1 MKTKHLL
8 AIAVL
13 AVLALASCGKKETT
27 AAVETAPQPAAA
39 FDAYFTDQPIPDAK
53 AIHTIRTTAKPGDAI
68 VISGKIMG
76 REKVFVDGRASFL
89 LGDPEK
95 LTPCNAVP
103 GDECETPWDC
113 CCDSKEAKLEGI
125 ASIQITDA
133 EGRVLTGGLKG
144 VKGLKELSAV
154 SVSGTVDQSSTAE
167 NLVVNAQSIHVAQ
180 P

>member
-13 AVLALASCGKKETT
+13 VLASCGKKEAT
-27 AAVETAPQPAAA
+27 AAVETAPPATA
-39 FDAYFTDQPIPDAK
+39 FDSYFTDQPIADAK
-53 AIHTIRTTAKPGDAI
+53 AIHTIRTTAKPGDEI
-68 VISGKIMG
+68 IISGKIMG

-95 LTPCNAVP
+95 LTPCNEMP

>member
-1 MKTKHLL
+1 MKTKYLL
-8 AIAVL
+8 AL

-27 AAVETAPQPAAA
+27 AAVETAPPVAA
-39 FDAYFTDQPIPDAK
+39 FDSHFTDQPIADPQ
-53 AIHTIRTTAKPGDAI
+53 AIHVARTTAKPGDEI
-68 VISGKIMG
+68 VIKGLIMG

-89 LGDPEK
+89 LGDREK
-95 LTPCNAVP
+95 LTPCNEKG
-103 GDECETPWDC
+103 GDDCQTPWDC

-154 SVSGTVDQSSTAE
+154 TVSGTVDQSSTPE
-167 NLVVNAQSIHVAQ
+167 SLVVNAKVIHVTK

>member
-8 AIAVL
+8 AIA
-13 AVLALASCGKKETT
+13 ALALASCGKKETT
-27 AAVETAPQPAAA
+27 AAVETAPPAAA
-39 FDAYFTDQPIPDAK
+39 FDAFFTDQPIADPQ
-53 AIHTIRTTAKPGDAI
+53 AIHVVRTTAKPGDEI
-68 VISGKIMG
+68 VIKGLIMG

-95 LTPCNAVP
+95 LTPCNTIP
-103 GDECETPWDC
+103 GDECKTPWDA

-144 VKGLKELSAV
+144 EEGLKELSAV
-154 SVSGTVDQSSTAE
+154 TVSGTVDDSSTAE
-167 NLVVNAQSIHVAQ
+167 NLVVNAKAIHVMV

>member
-13 AVLALASCGKKETT
+13 VLASCGKKEAT
-27 AAVETAPQPAAA
+27 AAVETAPPAAA
-39 FDAYFTDQPIPDAK
+39 FDAYFTDQPIADAK
-53 AIHTIRTTAKPGDAI
+53 AIHTIRTTAKPGDEI
-68 VISGKIMG
+68 TISGKIMG

-95 LTPCNAVP
+95 LTPCNEMP

>member
-1 MKTKHLL
+1 MKTKYLL
-8 AIAVL
+8 AI

-27 AAVETAPQPAAA
+27 AASVETAPPAAA
-39 FDAYFTDQPIPDAK
+39 FDAYFTDQTIADPK
-53 AIHTIRTTAKPGDAI
+53 TIHVAGTDAKPGDEI
-68 VISGKIMG
+68 VIQGLIMG

-89 LGDPEK
+89 LGDREK
-95 LTPCNAVP
+95 LTPCNEKP
-103 GDECETPWDC
+103 DEECETPWDA
-113 CCDSKEAKLEGI
+113 CCDSKEAKRGNI

-154 SVSGTVDQSSTAE
+154 TVSGMVDQSSTPE
-167 NLVVNAQSIHVAQ
+167 NLVVNAKVIHVAK